1 MKKFKKIV
9 LTFVALVIAA
19 TTINANPLDGGNPKG
34 KEPFTVKYL
43 GNDGDY
49 LLFQVIVNAEENKA
63 VKLAV
68 SDKTEGEIY
77 SSNIENYKVQTF
89 KIEKR
94 DNQKLDF
101 KLLIGKEEFL
111 RSFAVVSTVTMEAK

>member
-19 TTINANPLDGGNPKG
+19 TTINANPLDGGNQG

-49 LLFQVIVNAEENKA
+49 LLFQVIVNAEDNKD

>member
-19 TTINANPLDGGNPKG
+19 TTINAHPLDGGKG

-49 LLFQVIVNAEENKA
+49 LLFQVIVNAEDNNN

-77 SSNIENYKVQTF
+77 SSKIDNNKVQTF